1 MQFPRGATPQAD
13 THTTAGRRTV
23 PALARERP
31 AVPADLQRPRSR
43 HRSPEHGAQGRP
55 RRPHLML
62 RTRNERCLS
71 STSQPKP
78 QAGPSAAPLV
88 LSLRPRSAPMHTARR
103 GFPYLFET
111 RAPGHLHL
119 WVTCGCDVYIPSWS
133 QVLCARRRKCRV
145 PSPPGLQGDS
155 NCECVALT
163 LRVSHRR
170 PQRAGLRALE
180 LPTGGVLYSLW

>member
-1 MQFPRGATPQAD
+1 MLSFLLCRLICFIQQFDICLFCAVSPRGHPQAD
-13 THTTAGRRTV
+13 THTTAGRRTL

-88 LSLRPRSAPMHTARR
+88 LSPRPRSAPMHTARR

-133 QVLCARRRKCRV
+133 QVLCARQPAR
-145 PSPPGLQGDS
+145 PSGRL
-155 NCECVALT
+155 
-163 LRVSHRR
+163 
-170 PQRAGLRALE
+170 
-180 LPTGGVLYSLW
+180 